1 MILADKIV
9 KMRKKNG
16 WSQEELADKM
26 NVSRQAVSKWESAQ
40 AIPDLEKILQLSTI
54 FGVTTDYLIKD
65 EIVDEEYSS
74 DNDGLGIRRV
84 TLAEAN
90 EYIAQRRKAS
100 YRIALGVFLCIIS
113 PIVLFILGAASEE
126 PSFNISE
133 NLACGIGFTV
143 MLLIVSVAVGIFLSC
158 GFKNAPYE
166 FLEKEVFET
175 EYGVVGMASEKEKEY
190 RSIYIKYNIIG
201 ICLCVI
207 SPIALFIG
215 ALSEKDFFC
224 VIMLAVMLVIA
235 GIGVAILVTVGVYDA
250 GIKKLLQK
258 DEFSKENKS
267 ESKLKEAVASVY
279 WMIAAAVYLGWSF
292 VTEDWEITWVVWPIA
307 GVLFGATMVI
317 CNIVQKKND
326 R

>member
-1 MILADKIV
+1 M
-9 KMRKKNG
+9 
-16 WSQEELADKM
+16 E
-26 NVSRQAVSKWESAQ
+26 
-40 AIPDLEKILQLSTI
+40 
-54 FGVTTDYLIKD
+54 
-65 EIVDEEYSS
+65 
-74 DNDGLGIRRV
+74 
-84 TLAEAN
+84 
-90 EYIAQRRKAS
+90 
-100 YRIALGVFLCIIS
+100 
-113 PIVLFILGAASEE
+113 
-126 PSFNISE
+126 
-133 NLACGIGFTV
+133 
-143 MLLIVSVAVGIFLSC
+143 
-158 GFKNAPYE
+158 
-166 FLEKEVFET
+166 
-175 EYGVVGMASEKEKEY
+175 ASEKEKEY

-307 GVLFGATMVI
+307 ECCLGCELW
-317 CNIVQKKND
+317 
-326 R
+326 